1 MPPPRRFAVF
11 GHPVA
16 HSLSPAM
23 HAANFRALGL
33 DAVYERRD
41 VVPET
46 FAAALAD
53 YRSGGVNCTIPLKRT
68 AYEAC
73 DRRDASAERFGV
85 VNTVRFDAD
94 GGTTGFNTDGVGFL
108 RALEESLR
116 CTPAGRA
123 VFLFGCGGAGRAV
136 AIACADAGAASLV
149 LANRSPGRMTVLAD
163 ELRELAP
170 DVPVGV
176 TPAGDPVAWTA
187 ACRAAD
193 LVIQCTPLG
202 LHADDCFPLGA
213 DAFRAGQKVYDLVY
227 TAPVTPAM
235 AAARAAG
242 AAAANGLGMLIHQ
255 GAASFAVWTG
265 LQADLG
271 AMRQALAEQIGHPVP
286 HS

>member
-33 DAVYERRD
+33 DAVNERRD

-46 FAAALAD
+46 VAAALSD

-73 DRRDASAERFGV
+73 GRRDASAERFGV

-108 RALEESLR
+108 RALEEALR

-123 VFLFGCGGAGRAV
+123 VFVSGGSRPIRRSAGRWSR
-136 AIACADAGAASLV
+136 AGAA
-149 LANRSPGRMTVLAD
+149 
-163 ELRELAP
+163 
-170 DVPVGV
+170 
-176 TPAGDPVAWTA
+176 PA
-187 ACRAAD
+187 
-193 LVIQCTPLG
+193 
-202 LHADDCFPLGA
+202 
-213 DAFRAGQKVYDLVY
+213 
-227 TAPVTPAM
+227 
-235 AAARAAG
+235 
-242 AAAANGLGMLIHQ
+242 
-255 GAASFAVWTG
+255 
-265 LQADLG
+265 
-271 AMRQALAEQIGHPVP
+271 
-286 HS
+286 